1 MPGAKLNMEKLI
13 SEINQFGKL
22 YISLIKAENINMIV
36 SKLHSNIQS
45 LNLKNNDLIYN
56 LPDAKGLY
64 VFFAKFP
71 FRNQNQ
77 LLEFGRKW
85 GVLQDKNAPPN
96 CPRFHKGNSN
106 LHKNKKLLLDN
117 KYIPFYLGKSEK
129 IHGRVLCHLDTT
141 LDKTVYALK
150 LRARYDMLKN
160 INFKIGYVQF
170 DIPDDSY
177 FCIELLEKEVRKV
190 LRPIVGKQ

>member
-1 MPGAKLNMEKLI
+1 MKKII
-13 SEINQFGKL
+13 SEISELGKL
-22 YISLIKAENINMIV
+22 YISLVKAENINTIV
-36 SKLHSNIQS
+36 SNLHSNIKS
-45 LNLKNNDLIYN
+45 LNLKKDYLFHN

-64 VFFAKFP
+64 LFFVKFP
-71 FRNQNQ
+71 FRNHSQ

-106 LHKNKKLLLDN
+106 LHKNKKLLLEN
-117 KYIPFYLGKSEK
+117 QYIPFYLGKSEK
-129 IHGRVLCHLDTT
+129 IHGRILCHVDTT
-141 LDKTVYALK
+141 LDKSVYALK
-150 LRARYDMLKN
+150 LRARNDMLKN
-160 INFKIGYVQF
+160 IEFKLGYVQF

>member
-1 MPGAKLNMEKLI
+1 MKTII
-13 SEINQFGKL
+13 SEISELGRL
-22 YISLIKAENINMIV
+22 HISLIKAENINTIV

-45 LNLKNNDLIYN
+45 LNLKNKYFIYN
-56 LPDAKGLY
+56 LPDEKGLY

-71 FRNQNQ
+71 FRYPNQ

-85 GVLQDKNAPPN
+85 GVMQDKNAPPN

-129 IHGRVLCHLDTT
+129 IHGRVLCHMETT

-150 LRARYDMLKN
+150 LRARNDMLKN
-160 INFKIGYVQF
+160 IDFKIGYVQF